1 MHVLAV
7 RSAEATLC
15 VLPFAWSPMSR
26 PGPWKGRE
34 IRGVCGCERMLWGR
48 EKAEGTEE
56 EEQGEVRTVYVGDGR
71 GIVPSTV
78 DSEDGVDVGEFH
90 GLFPRAAPTFGA
102 FANLQIS
109 HGGLT
114 PQQAPPAFAVRPG
127 TPPAAARPA
136 FSGSPPAPPFM
147 RAPTAATSASPPFGG
162 QPRVVSPPPFEA
174 GGGGG
179 GALGAASQPPPSS
192 PTLQL

>member
-1 MHVLAV
+1 MYFFATDFGGAIAV
-7 RSAEATLC
+7 VHLC

-78 DSEDGVDVGEFH
+78 DSEDGVDGEVQE
-90 GLFPRAAPTFGA
+90 G
-102 FANLQIS
+102 
-109 HGGLT
+109 
-114 PQQAPPAFAVRPG
+114 RPMCM
-127 TPPAAARPA
+127 T
-136 FSGSPPAPPFM
+136 
-147 RAPTAATSASPPFGG
+147 
-162 QPRVVSPPPFEA
+162 
-174 GGGGG
+174 
-179 GALGAASQPPPSS
+179 
-192 PTLQL
+192 